1 MIGNRRKNG
10 YIELFFNILLSILIF
25 FLQENNTIIQKASV
39 KSAMFDQK
47 RVHSHNHG
55 SHAKIEFIDMKV
67 SGKIE
72 ITAITINQTIN
83 FDTLKFS
90 ANFTAYFVESI
101 AHFIIRNID
110 THRTNILVIMCY
122 YYICKYYFFKTNF
135 RMLLGVINQITF
147 FSSLVTGINW
157 YHFLFIRFIISNRG
171 VSFLIVFLCF
181 FTKSLV
187 CV

>member
-47 RVHSHNHG
+47 SVHSHNHG

-72 ITAITINQTIN
+72 ITATTISQTIN

-90 ANFTAYFVESI
+90 ANFTAYFVERV
-101 AHFIIRNID
+101 AHFIIKNID
-110 THRTNILVIMCY
+110 THRINMLVIMCY
-122 YYICKYYFFKTNF
+122 YIDVN
-135 RMLLGVINQITF
+135 II
-147 FSSLVTGINW
+147 
-157 YHFLFIRFIISNRG
+157 FLRQT
-171 VSFLIVFLCF
+171 LECY
-181 FTKSLV
+181 
-187 CV
+187 